1 MLFKKYS
8 GRMIFMTDYIRQLE
22 EEQLK
27 KENSV
32 FVPGDT
38 VEVYQKIIEGT
49 RERVQVFKGIVIAK
63 KHGGSKETFTVR
75 KISKGV
81 GVEKVF
87 QLHSPNVAKVVV
99 LKKGK
104 TRRAKLYYLRDR
116 VGKTSKVKEKR

>member
-1 MLFKKYS
+1 MNF
-8 GRMIFMTDYIRQLE
+8 MIDYIKQLE

-27 KENSV
+27 KENRE
-32 FVPGDT
+32 FVTGDT
-38 VEVYQKIIEGT
+38 VEVHQKIIEGT
-49 RERVQVFKGIVIAK
+49 RERVQIFKGIVIAK

-87 QLHSPNVAKVVV
+87 QLHSPNIVKVVA

-104 TRRAKLYYLRDR
+104 TRRAKLYYLRDK
-116 VGKTSKVKEKR
+116 VGKSGTVKEKR

>member
-1 MLFKKYS
+1 MVDLIK
-8 GRMIFMTDYIRQLE
+8 QLE
-22 EEQLK
+22 EEQSK
-27 KENSV
+27 KENSE
-32 FVPGDT
+32 FAPGDT
-38 VEVYQKIIEGT
+38 VEVHQKIIEGT
-49 RERVQVFKGIVIAK
+49 RERVQIFKGLVIAK

-81 GVEKVF
+81 GVEKIF
-87 QLHSPNVAKVVV
+87 QQHSLNIVKIVV

>member
-1 MLFKKYS
+1 MLLKKYS
-8 GRMIFMTDYIRQLE
+8 GRMIFMIDYIRQLE

-27 KENSV
+27 KENSD
-32 FVPGDT
+32 FVTGDT

-49 RERVQVFKGIVIAK
+49 RERVQIFKGIVIAK
-63 KHGGSKETFTVR
+63 KHGGSKESFTVR

-81 GVEKVF
+81 GVEKIF

-116 VGKTSKVKEKR
+116 IGKTSKVKEKR

>member
-1 MLFKKYS
+1 MV
-8 GRMIFMTDYIRQLE
+8 DYIKQLE
-22 EEQLK
+22 EEQS
-27 KENSV
+27 KEENRD
-32 FVPGDT
+32 FAPGDT
-38 VEVYQKIIEGT
+38 VEVHQKIIEGN

-87 QLHSPNVAKVVV
+87 QMHSPNVAKVVV

>member
-1 MLFKKYS
+1 MP
-8 GRMIFMTDYIRQLE
+8 DYIKQLE

-32 FVPGDT
+32 FAPGDT
-38 VEVYQKIIEGT
+38 VEIYQKIIEGT

-63 KHGGSKETFTVR
+63 KHSGSKETFIVR

-81 GVEKVF
+81 GVEKIF
-87 QLHSPNVAKVVV
+87 QLHSPNIAKIVV

-104 TRRAKLYYLRDR
+104 TRRAKLYYLRNR
-116 VGKTSKVKEKR
+116 VGKSSTVKEKRSWNIIQDKEE

>member
-1 MLFKKYS
+1 MV
-8 GRMIFMTDYIRQLE
+8 DYIKQLE

-27 KENSV
+27 KENRE

-38 VEVYQKIIEGT
+38 VEVHQKIIEGT
-49 RERVQVFKGIVIAK
+49 RERVQIFKGIVLAK

-81 GVEKVF
+81 GVEKIF
-87 QLHSPNVAKVVV
+87 QLHSPNIVKVVA

-104 TRRAKLYYLRDR
+104 TRRAKLYYLRDK
-116 VGKTSKVKEKR
+116 VGKNSKVKEKK

>member
-1 MLFKKYS
+1 
-8 GRMIFMTDYIRQLE
+8 MIFMTDYIRQLE

>member
-1 MLFKKYS
+1 MV
-8 GRMIFMTDYIRQLE
+8 DYISQLE
-22 EEQLK
+22 EEQLI
-27 KENSV
+27 KENRE
-32 FVPGDT
+32 FVSGDT
-38 VEVYQKIIEGT
+38 VEVHQKIIEGT
-49 RERVQVFKGIVIAK
+49 RERVQVFKGIVIAR

-81 GVEKVF
+81 GVEKIF
-87 QLHSPNVAKVVV
+87 QLHSPNIVKVVA